1 MSPPSPLA
9 DLYGRPGFLLKRCHQ
24 VAAAIFIEECREFNV
39 TASQYSALYA
49 LHAHPG
55 IDQIALGRLTGLDR
69 STVGLVIRL
78 LEERQLLERWAN
90 QRDKRR
96 MQLKLS
102 AAGEQLLADVTP
114 AAQRARER
122 VLAVLPDAMR
132 GEFLHLLETFLQRHD
147 AVIDAPA
154 ILEGRYRPSRFDVVE
169 KASPQPRAGR
179 KRP

>member
-1 MSPPSPLA
+1 MEKLSLLA
-9 DLYGRPGFLLKRCHQ
+9 DLYRRPGFLLKRCQQ
-24 VAAAIFIEECREFNV
+24 VAAAIFIEECREFNI
-39 TASQYSALYA
+39 TSSQYSALYV
-49 LHAHPG
+49 LHAYPG

-78 LEERQLLERWAN
+78 LEERKLIERSAN

-102 AAGEQLLADVTP
+102 AAGEQLLAEVSP

-122 VLAVLPDAMR
+122 VLAALPDSMQADLVR
-132 GEFLHLLETFLQRHD
+132 LLEAFLEKHD

-154 ILEGRYRPSRFDVVE
+154 ILEGKHRPGRFDFTE
-169 KASPQPRAGR
+169 ATKASPRPAR
-179 KRP
+179 KSG